1 MATIIRKNEEIT
13 LTVEEVRSIQ
23 QEAHLTYLH
32 YGVED
37 AVARAEEF
45 DMISFSNYE
54 ECDFDDLTS
63 EDEARSVFIDYTVDY
78 IVQTEELYDCGP
90 RSYSDTEFENY
101 VLDCANDLNFRK
113 E

>member
-1 MATIIRKNEEIT
+1 MTSIIRNDKEIVLTDEEI
-13 LTVEEVRSIQ
+13 RSIQ
-23 QEAHLTYLH
+23 QKEHLTYLR
-32 YGVED
+32 YRVED

-78 IVQTEELYDCGP
+78 IVQTEELYDCDP
-90 RSYSDTEFENY
+90 RSYSDMEFENY
-101 VLDCANDLNFRK
+101 VIDCADDLNFRK